1 MESVA
6 AGQWKF
12 TDGKSWNRDEQIRV
26 SCLDS
31 EESGLPRCL
40 YEDQTAF
47 LGEDLP
53 AVFGGG
59 GVETNNETS
68 AECIDLCEKT
78 SGCRYWTWIMEERVN
93 CFLKKSLVNTER
105 RPKHVSGSDPSA
117 CTITSPVVTTPITTP
132 AEPTEEPKYNENEI
146 NGKFKIM
153 MGWNDKFNDPESEE
167 YQDLANT
174 IETDLEDMLRKER
187 DLSEQVEE
195 FTVTVEKFRRG
206 SVVCDFKVNYIL
218 KEAYIAIPFAIKPSN
233 ITNAMGNNVKFKK
246 GILFQRFLIAGGSFN
261 ASSPVDHCSA
271 KGCSHKC
278 NYDYSVEDYVCTC
291 PPTLQLASDG
301 LTCLQEP
308 EASSRLPEIEVT
320 FLPTDCLWSPWSDWS
335 QCSLCGTPGQRERKR
350 TVAVPEKNGGSC
362 LGSDQEFVECEEIC
376 EETDSSTDEPSV
388 EVVTSVSTETGDE
401 GEGRADTIDT
411 TLANEVTEKTTDGP
425 IEVTEQTIENLEP
438 ETEIDVEDNVMD
450 QSSEMESTTD
460 TAETSGEV
468 EQSLDQSTEEQKPTT
483 EEIVTEATTGAETEK
498 DENVT
503 ETDEGIIYPLSEDP
517 TETET
522 TTATLEEEDFGRK
535 LPTEQNVMMS
545 TESVIEMTTE
555 SEMDPIVQYTTTKQG
570 MDTSYETTME
580 SVTSEKV
587 TEVAVDISTEDS
599 TTTDSTVMSME
610 TQTTTASSEPLIPSE
625 VVGEVTETTS
635 AEVMTEVTEV
645 TTTSAVETESPDAVE
660 MDTTTEV
667 MNEEPEVSNV
677 VTEPASPMETTPVEE
692 ILSKEPRID
701 VEAEME
707 ADMTTS
713 ATIQEVPAVSTQ
725 TDIDSLSQVIEVTTV
740 MEDEL
745 TTVNNVKMSEADT
758 EDEDDMEPENVT
770 TEKNIEDVETT
781 SMKQMEEVT
790 TVPSVTEGVTVKETP
805 VEVTETIATEVM
817 TETLVDSTTPSA
829 VETESPVEVDMDT
842 TTEVMTEKDEVV
854 DIVTETASPMETT
867 PVEEILSKEPRIDI
881 EAEMEAEMTTSA
893 TIQEVPAVSTQT
905 DVDSLSQETERP
917 MEAEIDTTTEMVEV
931 PKVVTEAASSV
942 ETTTTEE
949 LEVELTTVKKEAITE
964 SSVEV
969 TTVTGDELTTVADV
983 KMTTV
988 NDVEMN
994 EARNVEVSTNDEE
1007 IELNAEDVTTE
1018 GPMVE
1023 LETTSMK
1030 QMVEV
1035 TTVEV
1040 MSETEAD
1047 MTMVTTVRPRLE
1059 EAVTTTVSP
1068 VEEDGADQ
1076 EFLCQPAGSQS
1087 DSGDLNMNCVH
1098 TTGDQD
1104 RTVMILIPRDV
1115 IGDISLDRLYD
1126 KNVKIVVK
1134 DFMVMDRSPRRL

>member
-233 ITNAMGNNVKFKK
+233 ITNAMGNNFKFKK

-522 TTATLEEEDFGRK
+522 TTAALEEEDFGRK

-580 SVTSEKV
+580 SVTTEKV
-587 TEVAVDISTEDS
+587 TEVALDISTEDS

-677 VTEPASPMETTPVEE
+677 VTEPASPMETTPAEE

-725 TDIDSLSQVIEVTTV
+725 TDIDSLSQ
-740 MEDEL
+740 
-745 TTVNNVKMSEADT
+745 
-758 EDEDDMEPENVT
+758 
-770 TEKNIEDVETT
+770 
-781 SMKQMEEVT
+781 
-790 TVPSVTEGVTVKETP
+790 
-805 VEVTETIATEVM
+805 
-817 TETLVDSTTPSA
+817 
-829 VETESPVEVDMDT
+829 
-842 TTEVMTEKDEVV
+842 
-854 DIVTETASPMETT
+854 
-867 PVEEILSKEPRIDI
+867 
-881 EAEMEAEMTTSA
+881 
-893 TIQEVPAVSTQT
+893 
-905 DVDSLSQETERP
+905 ETERP

-931 PKVVTEAASSV
+931 PKVVTEAASPV

-988 NDVEMN
+988 NDVE
-994 EARNVEVSTNDEE
+994 VSTDDEE
-1007 IELNAEDVTTE
+1007 IEQNAEDVTTE

-1023 LETTSMK
+1023 VETTSMK

>member
-233 ITNAMGNNVKFKK
+233 ITNAMGNNFKFKK

-291 PPTLQLASDG
+291 PPSLQLASDG

-438 ETEIDVEDNVMD
+438 ETEMDVEDNVMD

-522 TTATLEEEDFGRK
+522 TTAALEEEDFGRK

-555 SEMDPIVQYTTTKQG
+555 SEMDPIVLYTTTKQG

-580 SVTSEKV
+580 SVTTEKV
-587 TEVAVDISTEDS
+587 TEVALEISAEDS
-599 TTTDSTVMSME
+599 TTTDTTVTSME
-610 TQTTTASSEPLIPSE
+610 TETTTASSEPLIPSE

-677 VTEPASPMETTPVEE
+677 VTEPASPMETTPAEE

-725 TDIDSLSQVIEVTTV
+725 TDIDSLSQ
-740 MEDEL
+740 
-745 TTVNNVKMSEADT
+745 
-758 EDEDDMEPENVT
+758 
-770 TEKNIEDVETT
+770 
-781 SMKQMEEVT
+781 
-790 TVPSVTEGVTVKETP
+790 
-805 VEVTETIATEVM
+805 
-817 TETLVDSTTPSA
+817 
-829 VETESPVEVDMDT
+829 
-842 TTEVMTEKDEVV
+842 
-854 DIVTETASPMETT
+854 
-867 PVEEILSKEPRIDI
+867 
-881 EAEMEAEMTTSA
+881 
-893 TIQEVPAVSTQT
+893 
-905 DVDSLSQETERP
+905 ETERP

-931 PKVVTEAASSV
+931 PKVVTEAASPV

-1023 LETTSMK
+1023 VETTSMK

>member
-1 MESVA
+1 M
-6 AGQWKF
+6 
-12 TDGKSWNRDEQIRV
+12 

-233 ITNAMGNNVKFKK
+233 ITNAMGNNFKFKK

-291 PPTLQLASDG
+291 PPSLQLASDG

-335 QCSLCGTPGQRERKR
+335 ECSLCGTPGQRERKR

-411 TLANEVTEKTTDGP
+411 TMANEVTELTTDGP

-545 TESVIEMTTE
+545 TEFVIEMTTE

-677 VTEPASPMETTPVEE
+677 VTEPASPMETTPAEE

-725 TDIDSLSQVIEVTTV
+725 TDIDSLSQ
-740 MEDEL
+740 
-745 TTVNNVKMSEADT
+745 
-758 EDEDDMEPENVT
+758 
-770 TEKNIEDVETT
+770 
-781 SMKQMEEVT
+781 
-790 TVPSVTEGVTVKETP
+790 
-805 VEVTETIATEVM
+805 
-817 TETLVDSTTPSA
+817 
-829 VETESPVEVDMDT
+829 
-842 TTEVMTEKDEVV
+842 
-854 DIVTETASPMETT
+854 
-867 PVEEILSKEPRIDI
+867 
-881 EAEMEAEMTTSA
+881 
-893 TIQEVPAVSTQT
+893 
-905 DVDSLSQETERP
+905 ETERP

-931 PKVVTEAASSV
+931 PKVVTEAASPV

>member
-233 ITNAMGNNVKFKK
+233 ITNAMGNNFKFKK

-291 PPTLQLASDG
+291 PPSLQLASDG

-362 LGSDQEFVECEEIC
+362 LGSDQESVECEEIC

-411 TLANEVTEKTTDGP
+411 TLANEVTEETTDGP

-580 SVTSEKV
+580 SVTTEKV
-587 TEVAVDISTEDS
+587 TEVALDISTEDS
-599 TTTDSTVMSME
+599 TTTDTTVTSME
-610 TQTTTASSEPLIPSE
+610 TETTTASSEPLIPSE

-677 VTEPASPMETTPVEE
+677 VTEPASPMETTPAEE

-725 TDIDSLSQVIEVTTV
+725 TDIDSLSQ
-740 MEDEL
+740 
-745 TTVNNVKMSEADT
+745 
-758 EDEDDMEPENVT
+758 
-770 TEKNIEDVETT
+770 
-781 SMKQMEEVT
+781 
-790 TVPSVTEGVTVKETP
+790 
-805 VEVTETIATEVM
+805 
-817 TETLVDSTTPSA
+817 
-829 VETESPVEVDMDT
+829 
-842 TTEVMTEKDEVV
+842 
-854 DIVTETASPMETT
+854 
-867 PVEEILSKEPRIDI
+867 
-881 EAEMEAEMTTSA
+881 
-893 TIQEVPAVSTQT
+893 
-905 DVDSLSQETERP
+905 ETERP

-931 PKVVTEAASSV
+931 PKVVTEAASPV

-969 TTVTGDELTTVADV
+969 TTVMGDELTTVTDV

-988 NDVEMN
+988 NDVEMT
-994 EARNVEVSTNDEE
+994 EARNVEVSTDDEE

-1023 LETTSMK
+1023 VETTSMK